1 MNDRKT
7 LTKGEKN
14 SQGKN
19 KITKKPLKKSLSN
32 TKEKVKKNELTD
44 MPERTGAVLNESKK
58 KTPEKRKKRLFHQ
71 RVMLRSKRIIKAVC
85 HK

>member
-32 TKEKVKKNELTD
+32 TNEKVKKNELTD
-44 MPERTGAVLNESKK
+44 MPERTGAVLN
-58 KTPEKRKKRLFHQ
+58 
-71 RVMLRSKRIIKAVC
+71 
-85 HK
+85 